1 MTAKDIFRILFG
13 ADGTENQGSLRDGLE
28 CAAGFFIPAAVG
40 CGLAALY
47 ATITGAW

>member
-1 MTAKDIFRILFG
+1 MNAKTLLRIFFG
-13 ADGTENQGSLRDGLE
+13 ADGTENSGTLRDAIE
-28 CAAGFFIPAAVG
+28 CAAGFFIPVAVG